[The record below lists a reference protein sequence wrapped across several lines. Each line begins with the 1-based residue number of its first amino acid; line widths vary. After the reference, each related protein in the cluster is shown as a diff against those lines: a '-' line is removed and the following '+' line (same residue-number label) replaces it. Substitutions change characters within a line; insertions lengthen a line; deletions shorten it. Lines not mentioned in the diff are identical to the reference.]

1 MFELYFKA
9 IIQGIIEGLTEFLP
23 VSSTGHLILANQW
36 FGIEGDFGN
45 LFAIVIQTGAIL
57 AVILY
62 FKNRFLPKSLKQK
75 DLKSYAFFWSKIV
88 VAVIPAGVLGILF
101 DDQLKEMFFNST
113 SVAIALIVG
122 ALLLLWIENRK
133 HSSHIQSD
141 LQVTYLSAFL
151 IGIAQC
157 MALFPGMSRSASTI
171 IGGLLLGFNRSLAAE
186 FSFFMAVPT
195 LLGAS
200 LIELLKSG
208 VHLTTEQ
215 WIATGIGT
223 AVSFVV
229 AYMVIAV
236 FMNYIQKH
244 NFKIFAWY
252 RIALGIIVLLLVR

>member
-1 MFELYFKA
+1 MFDLYFKA
-9 IIQGIIEGLTEFLP
+9 MIQGIIEGLTEFLP

-62 FKNRFLPKSLKQK
+62 FRDRFLPKSFKVK
-75 DLKSYAFFWSKIV
+75 DLKSYTHFWSKIV
-88 VAVIPAGVLGILF
+88 VAILPAGILGIKF
-101 DDQLKEMFFNST
+101 NDELKAMFFNPT

-122 ALLLLWIENRK
+122 AILLLWIENRK
-133 HSSHIQSD
+133 HSAHIKSD
-141 LQVTYLSAFL
+141 LEVSYLSAFL
-151 IGIAQC
+151 VGIAQC

-200 LIELLKSG
+200 LIELLQSG
-208 VHLTTEQ
+208 VQLTKEQ

-229 AYMVIAV
+229 AYLVIAV

-244 NFKIFAWY
+244 DFKIFAWY
-252 RIALGIIVLLLVR
+252 RIALGIVVLLLVR